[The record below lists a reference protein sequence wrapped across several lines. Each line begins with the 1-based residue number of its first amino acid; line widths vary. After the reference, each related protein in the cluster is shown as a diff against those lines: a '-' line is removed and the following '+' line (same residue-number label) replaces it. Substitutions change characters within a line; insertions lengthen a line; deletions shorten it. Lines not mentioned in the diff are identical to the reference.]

1 MENEGGTR
9 KLLKIRLPVPE
20 IFTCLN
26 LSITLVPDTFSSA
39 ISAAS
44 TLSPPTIKTIQAHFP
59 PKMPIQISP
68 LTPKDI
74 PSAVHCIQAAFA
86 DDPYNHWIFHR
97 ENFSLARNTHS
108 LSIRC
113 KWGIEHAL
121 FHVAKDTSDSEG
133 KVLGVA
139 CWLPPSNA
147 KEPQTWKSWFGDWW
161 LWWEQVKVMLHDS

>member
-1 MENEGGTR
+1 M
-9 KLLKIRLPVPE
+9 LK
-20 IFTCLN
+20 FKH
-26 LSITLVPDTFSSA
+26 S
-39 ISAAS
+39 AS
-44 TLSPPTIKTIQAHFP
+44 TRHILIRYQRCIYSIPANDQNNSSTFPT
-59 PKMPIQISP
+59 KMPIQISP
-68 LTPKDI
+68 LTPTDI

-86 DDPYNHWIFHR
+86 DDPYNHWIFDR

-108 LSIRC
+108 LFIRC
-113 KWGIEHAL
+113 KWGIEYAL

-139 CWLPPSNA
+139 CWLPPANA

>member
-1 MENEGGTR
+1 MR
-9 KLLKIRLPVPE
+9 
-20 IFTCLN
+20 
-26 LSITLVPDTFSSA
+26 DTETAQDSASSA
-39 ISAAS
+39 RDIHMLKFKHSAS
-44 TLSPPTIKTIQAHFP
+44 TRHILIRYQRCIYSIPANDQNNSTHFP

-68 LTPKDI
+68 LTSIDI

-86 DDPYNHWIFHR
+86 DDPYNHWIFDR

>member
-1 MENEGGTR
+1 MR
-9 KLLKIRLPVPE
+9 
-20 IFTCLN
+20 
-26 LSITLVPDTFSSA
+26 DTETA
-39 ISAAS
+39 QDSAAS
-44 TLSPPTIKTIQAHFP
+44 ARDIHMLKFKHNASTRHSLIRYQRCIYSIPANDQNNSAQFP

-68 LTPKDI
+68 LTPTDI

-86 DDPYNHWIFHR
+86 EDPYNHWIFHR

-113 KWGIEHAL
+113 KWGIQHAL

-139 CWLPPSNA
+139 CWLPPLNA

>member
-1 MENEGGTR
+1 M
-9 KLLKIRLPVPE
+9 LK
-20 IFTCLN
+20 FKH
-26 LSITLVPDTFSSA
+26 S
-39 ISAAS
+39 AS
-44 TLSPPTIKTIQAHFP
+44 TRHIIIHYQRCIYSVPANDQNNFSTFPT
-59 PKMPIQISP
+59 KMPIQIFP
-68 LTPKDI
+68 LTPTDI

>member
-26 LSITLVPDTFSSA
+26 LSIALVPDTVLIRYQRCIYSIPANDQNNSA
-39 ISAAS
+39 
-44 TLSPPTIKTIQAHFP
+44 QFP

-68 LTPKDI
+68 LTPTDI

-86 DDPYNHWIFHR
+86 DDPYNHWIFDR

-139 CWLPPSNA
+139 CWLPPANA
-147 KEPQTWKSWFGDWW
+147 KEPQTWKSWFGNWW